1 MKASVNFVL
10 VGEPVEKECAHKAE
24 ILKRMRKETR
34 EQPKSWEH
42 AFDNWAAEFG
52 AQLARGT

>member
-1 MKASVNFVL
+1 MKSSVNFVL

-24 ILKRMRKETR
+24 ILKRMQKAKRD
-34 EQPKSWEH
+34 QPKSWER

-52 AQLARGT
+52 AQLSRGT

>member
-1 MKASVNFVL
+1 MKSSVNFVL

-24 ILKRMRKETR
+24 ILKRMQKTGR
-34 EQPKSWEH
+34 EQTKSWER